1 MIWYKLTCYAYP
13 QIREVNVI
21 KETAKQ
27 LVILTE
33 RGREQR
39 VAKNSE
45 YENYFRTKND
55 AKAFFLVYVD
65 NKVQQEKERHQRG
78 LDMLNDLRG
87 QGEEL

>member
-1 MIWYKLTCYAYP
+1 MKWFRLTCYAYP

-55 AKAFFLVYVD
+55 AKVFFLVSVD
-65 NKVQQEKERHQRG
+65 NKIQQEKERHQRA
-78 LDMLNDLRG
+78 LDRLNELKG
-87 QGEEL
+87 QGESL